1 MSKRLTTK
9 LPVSKEIRQI
19 LCSHLPQKFR
29 VKWVVF
35 VIAILYGMVHGCD
48 FHTKINETTESMIEE
63 VLDQPFESIC

>member
-19 LCSHLPQKFR
+19 HLPQQIR

-35 VIAILYGMVHGCD
+35 VIAILSGMVHGCD

-63 VLDQPFESIC
+63 EVLDQPFESI